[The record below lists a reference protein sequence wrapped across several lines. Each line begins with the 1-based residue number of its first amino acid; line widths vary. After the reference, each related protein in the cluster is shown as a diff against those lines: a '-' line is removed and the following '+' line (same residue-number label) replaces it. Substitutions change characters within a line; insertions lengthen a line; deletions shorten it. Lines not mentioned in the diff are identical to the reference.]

1 MNTRQH
7 LRKWGE
13 ATFKTWA
20 TLQATASRS
29 VGFVE
34 KGCNGAEK
42 FTRVQEEI
50 VQVLRREIFKNFWI
64 NRNNFWLRASLTESS
79 WRTGMKWKASKI
91 DLVLNV
97 SHESTYTFFWDGSC
111 EELENF
117 WIPGQDFLFYGYQI
131 QNTRLERTHAS
142 VNQWV
147 NFSRIHLKLFIK
159 HNLKQ
164 NISIKI

>member
-13 ATFKTWA
+13 ATFKTWL

-64 NRNNFWLRASLTESS
+64 NRNNFWLRDSITESS

-131 QNTRLERTHAS
+131 QNTRLARTHAS